1 MKIVEGERILKSLD
15 VFQCASDD
23 QAYCYR
29 LLEDIKTNEFSIV
42 QCDTSYSDFNDGIH
56 RSRQVYFQD
65 LLMANWDDRV
75 FYPSIEAA
83 MLAFFE

>member
-15 VFQCASDD
+15 VFQRASDY

-29 LLEDIKTNEFSIV
+29 FLEDIKTNEFSII
-42 QCDTSYSDFNDGIH
+42 QCDASYSDFNDEIY

-65 LLMANWDDRV
+65 TLVAN
-75 FYPSIEAA
+75 
-83 MLAFFE
+83 

>member
-15 VFQCASDD
+15 VFQRASDD
-23 QAYCYR
+23 QVYR
-29 LLEDIKTNEFSIV
+29 YRFLEDIKTNEFSIV
-42 QCDTSYSDFNDGIH
+42 QCDTLYSDFNDGIYH
-56 RSRQVYFQD
+56 SQQVYFQD
-65 LLMANWDDRV
+65 LLMANWNDRV